1 MRTLGFTTLFLLV
14 LAVMGSAQATATLEV
29 TLTGDTIR
37 PGNPNRIKVYLVAG
51 GDIRN
56 MLEEPIDDNGRAVFT
71 DIPAGQY
78 VLFASGIGHTGGS
91 VYVGDQTVV
100 AEAGKVS
107 RLQFEARNPPEM
119 TISEAVTVWV
129 AAGQEQP
136 IEQVSKSVDVINGQQ
151 MRDRADF
158 ALIESVR
165 TIPGFR
171 VQQLGGFGKAASIK
185 TRGLRNQDTAVLI
198 DGIRFRDPAAI
209 TGDAS
214 PFLSDITLTSVERI
228 EVLRG
233 SGSSLYGTN
242 AIGGVLDFQ
251 TPNARKRLGTHGQIG
266 GAFGGLGLSRFRGN
280 LSHGGD
286 LFGIGGGISHTRY
299 AKGIDGDDDAQNTNF
314 QTRIDA
320 GLASKTWISGR
331 VFFSD
336 ANVDLNVGPDT
347 LGVLPPNT
355 STIINAIPNVTF
367 VPDANDPDAR
377 QKSRFF
383 SGQIVV
389 DHVVTPEFFIKGHYQ
404 GLDTSRKN
412 TDGPLGPGFQSA
424 YASIFDGQ
432 IHTANGRM
440 VWTAGRRNTLTAG
453 YEFESERFGSDNTTP
468 AGTDNWSTQTRQDS
482 NTFYIQDL
490 VSLLDGNLQF
500 AGGFRYQ
507 TFSLKT
513 PNFSA
518 AAPPVLTQTGSSPP
532 SATTFD
538 GAVSYFFDKT
548 GTKLRAHVGNGYR
561 VPSLYERFGSY
572 FFFGSFFPLGNPTL
586 KPERSI
592 GLDGGVEQYF
602 ARERVKASATVFYT
616 RIKDEIT
623 YLPTD
628 DLGASAYYNFDRHY
642 SRGFETSLDV
652 RPSRGPTVFASYT
665 FTNSDLRAHR
675 RPTFP
680 VGPVTSTDQPSF
692 GVPDHQFTLVMT
704 QRIKR
709 FWVNFDLLATSTY
722 LARMFSNSTFNTY
735 IYRFDGNRRGDVT
748 AGYTFGFKKDKR
760 TLRLYGTIENVF
772 DNEYYE
778 NGYRTAKANGRVGL
792 TFGF

>member
-1 MRTLGFTTLFLLV
+1 MKIVRVFVVIWSLV
-14 LAVMGSAQATATLEV
+14 TAISGQEPSPSPTPGIKEEV
-29 TLTGDTIR
+29 TVKI
-37 PGNPNRIKVYLVAG
+37 AAA
-51 GDIRN
+51 
-56 MLEEPIDDNGRAVFT
+56 EP
-71 DIPAGQY
+71 
-78 VLFASGIGHTGGS
+78 
-91 VYVGDQTVV
+91 QTV
-100 AEAGKVS
+100 
-107 RLQFEARNPPEM
+107 
-119 TISEAVTVWV
+119 
-129 AAGQEQP
+129 
-136 IEQVSKSVDVINGQQ
+136 EQVSKTVDLIDGQQ

-214 PFLSDITLTSVERI
+214 PFLSDITLTSVDRM

-299 AKGIDGDDDAQNTNF
+299 TKGIDGDDEAQNTNF

-336 ANVDLNVGPDT
+336 ANVNLNVSPDT
-347 LGVLPPNT
+347 LGALPPSP

-377 QKSRFF
+377 QESRSF

-389 DHVVTPEFFIKGHYQ
+389 DQVVTPEFFIKGYYQ

-412 TDGPLGPGFQSA
+412 VDGPLGPGFQSA
-424 YASIFDGQ
+424 YSSIFAGQ
-432 IHTANGRM
+432 IHTANTHL

-453 YEFESERFGSDNTTP
+453 YEFEQERFDNDNTTP
-468 AGTDNWSTQTRQDS
+468 AGTDNWFAKTRQSS
-482 NTFYIQDL
+482 NTFYVQNL
-490 VSLLDGNLQF
+490 LSLLDGDLQF
-500 AGGFRYQ
+500 AGGFRLQ
-507 TFSLKT
+507 SFDLKT
-513 PNFSA
+513 PQFSA
-518 AAPPVLTQTGSSPP
+518 TAPAVLTQTAISPP
-532 SATTFD
+532 IARTFD
-538 GAVSYFFDKT
+538 GAVSYFIKQS

-572 FFFGSFFPLGNPTL
+572 FFFNTFFPLGNPGL
-586 KPERSI
+586 KPEKSI
-592 GLDGGVEQYF
+592 GLDGGIEQYF
-602 ARERVKASATVFYT
+602 AKERLKASATYFYT
-616 RIKDEIT
+616 RINDEIAF
-623 YLPTD
+623 LPTD
-628 DLGASAYYNFDRHY
+628 DLGGSAYFNFDRHY
-642 SRGFETSLDV
+642 SRGLETSVDIK
-652 RPSRGPTVFASYT
+652 PTKGPTVFASYT
-665 FTNSDLRAHR
+665 FTNSDTRLHR
-675 RPTFP
+675 RLSFLPSP
-680 VGPVTSTDQPSF
+680 VVSTDQPSF
-692 GVPDHQFTLVMT
+692 GIPEHQFTLVAT

-709 FWVNFDLLATSTY
+709 FWVNFDLLATSSY
-722 LARMFSNSTFNTY
+722 LARIFSNTSFNTY
-735 IYRFDGNRRGDVT
+735 TYRFRGNRRGDVT
-748 AGYTFGFKKDKR
+748 AGYTFGFKNDKQ
-760 TLRLYGTIENVF
+760 TLRIYGTIENVF

-778 NGYRTAKANGRVGL
+778 NGYRTAGANGRVGM